1 MGVLTQTPARE
12 ADFPPQRTRRP
23 KGTRTADR
31 QRAGYWFVLPCVIF
45 TTVFFLVPLVM
56 TLGMSLYHWP
66 LMGKA
71 TFTGFSNYLDLM
83 HDDSFWGAMWFTTE
97 YTLFVTPAIFIVAF
111 VLAMLVNQASRF
123 VGIFRTAFFLPV
135 VIGMTTASLLWV
147 WMFNDQ
153 VGIFSAVLMQLGI
166 VDEPVQWLGET
177 NSALA
182 SLIVMVLWKA
192 SGFTMVI
199 LLVGMQAIP
208 QDIYDA
214 ARIDGARWWA
224 QQRFITFPMMRR
236 TFALALIMAVIGSYL
251 AFEQFYVM
259 TRGGPMNSTITVVH
273 WIYRASFTYFK
284 LGYGAAMSVVLLLV
298 LLTLSVIQMYLLR
311 DDHE

>member
-1 MGVLTQTPARE
+1 MGVLTETPARE
-12 ADFPPQRTRRP
+12 SDFPPRRSRRP
-23 KGTRTADR
+23 RSTKAVDR

-45 TTVFFLVPLVM
+45 TTVFFIAPLVM
-56 TLGMSLYHWP
+56 TLCMSLYHWP
-66 LMGKA
+66 LMGQA
-71 TFTGFSNYLDLM
+71 TFAGLRNYIDLLQ
-83 HDDSFWGAMWFTTE
+83 DDSFWGALWFTTE

-111 VLAMLVNQASRF
+111 VLAMLVNRASRF

-177 NSALA
+177 SSALA
-182 SLIVMVLWKA
+182 SLVVMVLWKA

-208 QDIYDA
+208 QDLYDA
-214 ARIDGARWWA
+214 ARIDGARWWS
-224 QQRFITFPMMRR
+224 QQRFITLPLMRR

-259 TRGGPMNSTITVVH
+259 TKGGPMNSTITVVH

-298 LLTLSVIQMYLLR
+298 LLMLSVIQMFLLR
-311 DDHE
+311 DDHD

>member
-1 MGVLTQTPARE
+1 MDVLNEAPPAGTGLALPARRRQ
-12 ADFPPQRTRRP
+12 QRGGVGRR
-23 KGTRTADR
+23 
-31 QRAGYWFVLPCVIF
+31 RAGYWFVLPCFAF
-45 TTVFFLVPLVM
+45 TVVFFLLPLAM
-56 TLGMSLYHWP
+56 TIGMSFYHWP
-66 LMGKA
+66 LMGVPSFA
-71 TFTGFSNYLDLM
+71 GLRNYLELL
-83 HDDSFWGAMWFTTE
+83 HDASFWGALWFTTE
-97 YTLFVTPAIFIVAF
+97 YTLLVTPAIFVVAF
-111 VLAMLVNQASRF
+111 LLALLVNQASRF

-147 WMFNDQ
+147 WLFNDQ
-153 VGIFSAVLMQLGI
+153 VGIFSAILMQLGI
-166 VDEPVQWLGET
+166 VSEPVQWLGDT

-182 SLIVMVLWKA
+182 SLIVMVVWKA
-192 SGFTMVI
+192 CGFTMVI

-208 QDIYDA
+208 RDLYEA

-224 QQRFITFPMMRR
+224 QQRYITLPMMRR

-284 LGYGAAMSVVLLLV
+284 LGYGAAMSVVLLIV
-298 LLTLSVIQMYLLR
+298 LLALSVIQMVLLR
-311 DDHE
+311 DDDE

>member
-1 MGVLTQTPARE
+1 MDVLNEAPPGGTGFAFPTKRRQQRGGVG
-12 ADFPPQRTRRP
+12 RR
-23 KGTRTADR
+23 G
-31 QRAGYWFVLPCVIF
+31 AGYWFVLPCLAF
-45 TTVFFLVPLVM
+45 TVVFFLLPLAM
-56 TLGMSLYHWP
+56 TIGMSFYRWP
-66 LMGKA
+66 LMGVPSFA
-71 TFTGFSNYLDLM
+71 GLRNYLELL
-83 HDDSFWGAMWFTTE
+83 HDASFWGALWFTTE
-97 YTLFVTPAIFIVAF
+97 YTLLVTPAIFVVAF
-111 VLAMLVNQASRF
+111 LLALLVNQASRF

-147 WMFNDQ
+147 WLFNDQ
-153 VGIFSAVLMQLGI
+153 VGIFSAILMQLGI
-166 VDEPVQWLGET
+166 VSEPVQWLGDT

-182 SLIVMVLWKA
+182 SLIVMVVWKA
-192 SGFTMVI
+192 CGFTMVI

-208 QDIYDA
+208 RDLYEA

-224 QQRFITFPMMRR
+224 QQRYITLPMMRR

-284 LGYGAAMSVVLLLV
+284 LGYGAAMSVVLLIVLLV
-298 LLTLSVIQMYLLR
+298 LSVVQMVLLR
-311 DDHE
+311 DDDE